1 MLREVWVGSRQRF
14 FRCGYLSDAAGA
26 ISIPR
31 PVGNGG
37 LPFKTTGGADP
48 PHIFAAVGGVVLG
61 GEVFV
66 LAEVPL
72 FYQVWMGGTQVVDS
86 LRRSISCA
94 DRAASTAGPAGNRG
108 LPLIS
113 ALCALPPQAFVG
125 AVRDIFR
132 FQAAVFRGMPLC
144 SQIGAMLCQ
153 GAISGHQLFPERGG
167 FPRHCIAG
175 TPGSLNSV
183 PYLTAPSPA
192 AFVAGPDDHLVT
204 AAGKI
209 FRTYAGVVQWV
220 PIQHQIR
227 KFRQG
232 SLFMVGHSITRND
245 RNRNRYLFGSRN
257 ILSAIL
263 VAVQSACL
271 REIRFDW
278 RRGRAGGHRIQ
289 IPLGAVRL
297 EAPALLTMARYTVP
311 PNGR

>member
-1 MLREVWVGSRQRF
+1 MPLFTAPPDQLFGTGGHLLRGKFPISVWVP
-14 FRCGYLSDAAGA
+14 FRRELRS
-26 ISIPR
+26 SIGQIIVPGVDN
-31 PVGNGG
+31 VG
-37 LPFKTTGGADP
+37 GGAGGRRVPAANGHLGFPLAAHSIYP
-48 PHIFAAVGGVVLG
+48 PGGVSG
-61 GEVFV
+61 
-66 LAEVPL
+66 
-72 FYQVWMGGTQVVDS
+72 
-86 LRRSISCA
+86 
-94 DRAASTAGPAGNRG
+94 TAGDVPGG
-108 LPLIS
+108 QIS
-113 ALCALPPQAFVG
+113 
-125 AVRDIFR
+125 
-132 FQAAVFRGMPLC
+132 VFRGMPLC

-192 AFVAGPDDHLVT
+192 AFMAGPDDHLVT

-209 FRTYAGVVQWV
+209 FRTYAGVVQRV

-245 RNRNRYLFGSRN
+245 RNRNRYLVGSRN

-297 EAPALLTMARYTVP
+297 EAPAAFDDGTVYCSSKRAVNFFQHSSDWSAAFCGDEFSIP
-311 PNGR
+311 VGCDSIGRGSRCGFRSK